1 LKILDGSSN
10 PIFVESIH
18 GGVVDRVF
26 RSNREVL
33 LFNPWWWRDH
43 K

>member
-26 RSNREVL
+26 SWYREVQ
-33 LFNPWWWRDH
+33 LF
-43 K
+43 